1 MMPKVAPR
9 ARSLRTD
16 VRVRSLARSPALLV
30 VLIVQCQQSEEEEG
44 WGKGRERGE
53 RSPASLVSLSFAH
66 FCQICRGARCGGVFL
81 RDEER
86 EKRRAA
92 AGFTLPDD
100 THVAAPGA
108 ARRVGIFRPGRI
120 LGS

>member
-1 MMPKVAPR
+1 ML
-9 ARSLRTD
+9 ARSVPTSASAL
-16 VRVRSLARSPALLV
+16 SLARSLALLV

-44 WGKGRERGE
+44 WGKGREEGVE
-53 RSPASLVSLSFAH
+53 PASLVSLSFAH